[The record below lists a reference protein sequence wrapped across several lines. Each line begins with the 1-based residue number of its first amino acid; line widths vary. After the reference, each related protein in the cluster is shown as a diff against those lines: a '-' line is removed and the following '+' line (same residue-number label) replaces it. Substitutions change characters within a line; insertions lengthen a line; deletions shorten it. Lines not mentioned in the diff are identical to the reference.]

1 MNIKA
6 LLLASAFAAAGIYA
20 ASAQTSSP
28 PAAGSGSGEVSATT
42 HCKDAVSGQVKLKS
56 AAATSSPGSSASGS
70 AGTSP
75 GGTTTGAAG
84 TSPSAGAP
92 SGTTSPSSPAAA
104 NLPNC

>member
-1 MNIKA
+1 MKIKT
-6 LLLASAFAAAGIYA
+6 LLLASVVAAAGIYG
-20 ASAQTSSP
+20 ASAQTQSP
-28 PAAGSGSGEVSATT
+28 STSGTGTISATT

-84 TSPSAGAP
+84 TSGSAGSAS
-92 SGTTSPSSPAAA
+92 SGSSAAA

>member
-1 MNIKA
+1 MTIKA

-28 PAAGSGSGEVSATT
+28 PASGSGQVSATT
-42 HCKDAVSGQVKLKS
+42 HCKDAATGQVKLKS
-56 AAATSSPGSSASGS
+56 AAATSSPGASTSGS

-92 SGTTSPSSPAAA
+92 SGSTSASSPAAA

>member
-1 MNIKA
+1 MKIKT
-6 LLLASAFAAAGIYA
+6 LLLASAFAAAGIYG
-20 ASAQTSSP
+20 ASAQTQSP
-28 PAAGSGSGEVSATT
+28 STSGTDTISATT

-84 TSPSAGAP
+84 TSPSASAP
-92 SGTTSPSSPAAA
+92 SASGSTAAA

>member
-1 MNIKA
+1 MKLTT
-6 LLLASAFAAAGIYA
+6 LLLASAFAAGSAVVA
-20 ASAQTSSP
+20 FAQTTTPSP
-28 PAAGSGSGEVSATT
+28 SASGDISAAT
-42 HCKDAVSGQVKLKS
+42 HCKDAASGAVKLKS

-84 TSPSAGAP
+84 TFGTASAPAG
-92 SGTTSPSSPAAA
+92 STSPGSSAAA